1 MRRKPMF
8 SKLKSFV
15 DTKAALVAGTFLAAP
30 AIFAEDPVSSVTLP
44 ETGCDISSYV
54 TAAITKLG
62 PVVGVCIAGVFA
74 FMVVRWGVRWARG
87 IGRA

>member
-1 MRRKPMF
+1 MF

-30 AIFAEDPVSSVTLP
+30 AIFAEDVASGSVTLP